1 MNFRYYALRGM
12 LLGSAENRS
21 LGEVIG
27 KRIVFREAGK
37 VEIEEFPLR
46 KPEANEVLVET
57 VCTLISPGTE
67 TAFLMA
73 LPNTPKR
80 FPRYPGYS
88 NVGVIASKGSES
100 SELAVGDRVASR
112 KSHASHVIVDETEVL
127 KIPNNLSFEE
137 ASFFALGSISLQA
150 VRKAYIEIGESVV
163 VLGQGLVGNLALQLA
178 KLSGGMPLVAVD
190 MFDYRLEI
198 SKRCGADYTFNP
210 KRDSLIEEVNSVTE
224 GKGADVVIEATGNPK
239 AIPTA
244 LKLAGRCG
252 RVILLG
258 STRGTSEVNFYSEVH
273 RKGVTIIGAH
283 ESIRPRYDS
292 IHGWWT
298 QKDDSILV
306 LKLLSKG
313 LLRVKDLI
321 SAKMSYRDAAKA
333 YDLLIN
339 SKENTL
345 GIVLEWKED

>member
-1 MNFRYYALRGM
+1 LS
-12 LLGSAENRS
+12 SAENRF
-21 LGEVIG
+21 LGKIVGE
-27 KRIVFREAGK
+27 RIVFREAGR
-37 VEIEEFPLR
+37 VDIEEFTLK
-46 KPEANEVLVET
+46 KPNADEVMVET

-73 LPNTPKR
+73 LPNTPRR
-80 FPRYPGYS
+80 FPMYPGYS
-88 NVGVIASKGSES
+88 NVGVIAVKGSES
-100 SELAVGDRVASR
+100 LGLEVGDRVVSR
-112 KSHASHVIVDETEVL
+112 KSHASHVIVDETEVF
-127 KIPNNLSFEE
+127 KIPENLSFEE

-150 VRKAYIEIGESVV
+150 VRKADIEIGESVL

-178 KLSGGMPLVAVD
+178 RLSGGMPLVAVD

-210 KRDSLIEEVNSVTE
+210 RRDDLIEEVKNITE
-224 GKGADVVIEATGNPK
+224 GEGIDVVIEATGNPK
-239 AIPTA
+239 AVSTA
-244 LKLAGRCG
+244 LKLAGKCG
-252 RVILLG
+252 RVVLLG

-273 RKGVTIIGAH
+273 KKGVTIIGAH

-292 IHGWWT
+292 IHGLWT

-313 LLRVKDLI
+313 LLRVEDLI
-321 SAKMSYRDAAKA
+321 SAKMSYREAAKA
-333 YDLLIN
+333 YNLLIY

-345 GIVLEWKED
+345 GIILEWKEDQ